1 MGVYGMFKALYVR
14 KPKYIALNVA
24 AFLIY
29 YFVMRGIVLSD
40 NRIILFNNTVSE
52 YLFYLIAITSSVIVT
67 LAVYAAF
74 NTRNNKA
81 KVSAPVSGSAIALA
95 GSFAV
100 SCGCSF
106 SALSYLAV
114 IGLSTGSII
123 SLDTTIANYETPLML
138 AALILNIVILGY
150 YANKLSKPACAI
162 RQTKKSKNGRKQV
175 R

>member
-1 MGVYGMFKALYVR
+1 MGVYETFRALYIR
-14 KPKYIALNVA
+14 KPKYIALNIA
-24 AFLIY
+24 AFFIY
-29 YFVMRGIVLSD
+29 YFVMRGIVLID
-40 NRIILFNNTVSE
+40 NKIILFNNNASE
-52 YLFYLIAITSSVIVT
+52 YLFYLIAITSSVLVT
-67 LAVYAAF
+67 LAIYSAF
-74 NTRNNKA
+74 NTKNNRA
-81 KVSAPVSGSAIALA
+81 KVSAPVSGSAVALA

-138 AALILNIVILGY
+138 AALVLNLVILGY
-150 YANKLSKPACAI
+150 YSSKLSKPSCAI
-162 RQTKKSKNGRKQV
+162 RKPKKSGNSRKQV

>member
-1 MGVYGMFKALYVR
+1 MFKALYVR

-29 YFVMRGIVLSD
+29 YFVMRSIVLSD
-40 NRIILFNNTVSE
+40 NKIILFNNTISE

-123 SLDTTIANYETPLML
+123 GLDTTIANYETPLML
-138 AALILNIVILGY
+138 VALILNIVILGY
-150 YANKLSKPACAI
+150 YANKLSKPSCAI
-162 RQTKKSKNGRKQV
+162 KQPKKSVKGGKRV